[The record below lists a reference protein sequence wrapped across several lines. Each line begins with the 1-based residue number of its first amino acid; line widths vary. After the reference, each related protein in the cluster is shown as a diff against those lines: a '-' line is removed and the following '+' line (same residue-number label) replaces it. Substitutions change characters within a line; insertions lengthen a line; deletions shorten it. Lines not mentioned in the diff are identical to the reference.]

1 MAITHEELK
10 QMLVMSRP
18 AVSDE
23 FALET
28 VDMFPKWEDIIGVAL
43 TQDDVDKGYDR
54 YQYNGKLYQLIQPHT
69 PESNWTPDTM
79 KALWKEVSL
88 EEWPEWIQPTGSEDS
103 YKKDAKVTH
112 NGKKWV
118 STTDNNVWE
127 PGVYGWDEVTE

>member
-1 MAITHEELK
+1 
-10 QMLVMSRP
+10 MSRP

-43 TQDDVDKGYDR
+43 TQDDVDKGCDR

-118 STTDNNVWE
+118 STADNNVWE

>member
-23 FALET
+23 FALKT
-28 VDMFPKWEDIIGVAL
+28 VDMFPKWEDIIGVVL
-43 TQDDVDKGYDR
+43 TQEDIDKGYDR

-103 YKKDAKVTH
+103 YGKDAKVTH
-112 NGKKWV
+112 NGKKWI
-118 STTDNNVWE
+118 STEDNNVWE